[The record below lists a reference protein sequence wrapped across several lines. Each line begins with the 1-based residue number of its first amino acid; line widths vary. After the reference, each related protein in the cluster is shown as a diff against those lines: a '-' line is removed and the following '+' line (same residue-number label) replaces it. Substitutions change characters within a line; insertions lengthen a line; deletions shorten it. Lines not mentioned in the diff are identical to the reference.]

1 MSGATTETKI
11 NLSGTTGAGTDAGM
25 RGAAHDGLTGMRGAA
40 RRRIAV
46 KVGSNVLTR
55 ANGSLDFTRMSAL
68 ADQIVEL
75 RARGFAVVLVSSGA
89 VTAGRNALRL
99 SAAET
104 AALGEVGSRQLF
116 SAVGQAKLMN
126 RYVELFQ
133 DDGIVCGQILTTK
146 EHFSTPEHCENQ
158 KRCLEVM
165 LANDVVPV
173 VNENDTISIAELM
186 FTDNDELSGLIARL
200 VGAELLVILS
210 NVDGIFTGTDGV
222 AGTAAGTAVSEAR
235 LIREVRA
242 GDAVESFISAGKSA
256 FGRGGMVSKCKV
268 AREVAAAG
276 IPVVIANGRR
286 ENILLKIFDDP
297 AGTPCTRFLAGE

>member
-11 NLSGTTGAGTDAGM
+11 NLSGTTGAGTDAG
-25 RGAAHDGLTGMRGAA
+25 TTGAA

-210 NVDGIFTGTDGV
+210 NVDGIF

>member
-11 NLSGTTGAGTDAGM
+11 NLSGTTGAGM
-25 RGAAHDGLTGMRGAA
+25 RGAGTDAGMRGAA

-222 AGTAAGTAVSEAR
+222 AGTAAGTAISEAR